1 MSEIYL
7 GDLSKEKLFDILKP
21 LLTGKKTGRMVLK
34 GKENG
39 EICLEKGNI
48 IHAKTYSTSGDSA
61 FFEIM
66 GWKTGRI
73 TFEPDFSPKERTIL
87 NPTEQLLLNWSYRK
101 QELEKIREVVS
112 SPHATFR
119 LSLQKNPEDRNVN
132 ADQWSVLALSNGT
145 KTVSEIAKTLQW
157 DEYKTSKTIYQL
169 VQTGLLE
176 KAGGLKPPEKIMA
189 EEDFFQIV
197 EIELKKVMGPVASFI
212 LDDKLL
218 EFKEAK
224 DTFPKDQLLPF
235 VEALAEEIP
244 NPFKKN
250 VFLRGMK
257 EFLNQKGVKRPKT

>member
-7 GDLSKEKLFDILKP
+7 GDLSQEKLFDILKP
-21 LLTGKKTGRMVLK
+21 LLTGKKTGRMVFK

-48 IHAKTYSTSGDSA
+48 IHAKTYNASGDPA

-73 TFEPDFSPKERTIL
+73 TFEPDVSSKERTIL

-101 QELEKIREVVS
+101 QELEKIREVVF
-112 SPHATFR
+112 SPNAIFR

-145 KTVSEIAKTLQW
+145 RTVSEIAKTLQW
-157 DEYKTSKTIYQL
+157 DEFKTSKTIYQL

-176 KAGGLKPPEKIMA
+176 KAGGRRPPEKKMS

-224 DTFPKDQLLPF
+224 DAFPQDQMLPF

-250 VFLRGMK
+250 VFLRVMK
-257 EFLNQKGVKRPKT
+257 EFLNQKKVKRPKT